1 MDARSVGSGQ
11 DAQERSGDVGE
22 GADGTR
28 MAAQPVQRTARAEK
42 TVGGGGKYFQVSAK
56 LAN

>member
-11 DAQERSGDVGE
+11 DAQERSGDCGE
-22 GADGTR
+22 DADRKR
-28 MAAQPVQRTARAEK
+28 MAAQPVHRTAKAEK
-42 TVGGGGKYFQVSAK
+42 TVGGGGKYFRVSAR